1 MNRKIIISFLLL
13 ISLSLGYQ
21 KMIIP
26 MDVNQTNHL
35 KAYGIAFSSLKN
47 NLKVEWL
54 LNYRGGSF
62 LIDLSNTVQKQCML
76 KNVYYEELSIEEISM
91 IYATI
96 EEENMEIVILFILI
110 Q

>member
-62 LIDLSNTVQKQCML
+62 SFAATKTS
-76 KNVYYEELSIEEISM
+76 VYFPAGTSIRLTS
-91 IYATI
+91 
-96 EEENMEIVILFILI
+96 FIPSLLMKKSSAVSKF
-110 Q
+110 